1 MNSTPK
7 PFAVFL
13 QRLFAWSSYAANR
26 DSAQTSPGLDR
37 RSLMFSLM
45 SIAATP
51 ILGRA
56 FAIGLED
63 RQTKPTKPS
72 GVMTGGE
79 YAPMYDARHRP
90 ITAGGFVDGAP
101 AVYEDYTRQSG
112 LDVFKHRC
120 GTPQKTTIIEVN
132 GSGVGLIDYD
142 NDGWLDIYM
151 LNGSTFAALKG
162 TEPAPRAMLF
172 HNNRDGTFTDVT
184 EKAGVANERWG
195 FGVAVA
201 DFDNDGWP
209 DIYVS
214 NFGKNRLYRNNHNGT
229 FTDIAEQAGVAVGGW
244 STGATWGDYDR
255 DGRLDLFVPGYV
267 QFDPDHPA
275 LAGKNGVPP
284 SSCEFRGVHV
294 FCGPLGLVGEKDR
307 LFHNNGDGTFTEVS
321 EKAGVSDPNGAYG
334 WSSVFVD
341 VDDDGW
347 LDLLVANDSV
357 PNFLYRNNHDGT
369 FKDDSYISG
378 LAVNADGRAQASMG
392 IGIGDYNRDGKVDFH
407 LTTFS
412 ADYKPLYRNDGDG
425 EFSDVT
431 AGARLLHPTI
441 PFLGWG
447 TGFVDFDNDGLLDIF
462 SVNGHVYVQADGAD
476 WGTTWAQR
484 PLLFRN
490 LNGQQFEEV
499 PPATGSGLA
508 VVIPARGA
516 AFGDLFNTGKIDVV
530 INNIDR
536 EPTLL
541 RNVVKNAN
549 HWITLKL
556 VGGPKSPSDAIGA
569 KVFVTSGGVRQR
581 ADIFSGGSYCSSSD
595 PRVHFGLGSS
605 NRIDKIDIHWPSGF
619 IEQVPPPKVDRIVTV
634 TEAKGPL
641 VTYHANGF

>member
-1 MNSTPK
+1 M
-7 PFAVFL
+7 
-13 QRLFAWSSYAANR
+13 
-26 DSAQTSPGLDR
+26 
-37 RSLMFSLM
+37 MFSLLSM
-45 SIAATP
+45 VATP
-51 ILGRA
+51 ILGRTFPLSFQHQQPKA
-56 FAIGLED
+56 A
-63 RQTKPTKPS
+63 KPS
-72 GVMTGGE
+72 GVTTGGE
-79 YAPMYDARHRP
+79 YAPVYDEHHRP
-90 ITAGGFVDGAP
+90 ITAGGFVDGAEV
-101 AVYEDYTRQSG
+101 VYEDYTRQSG
-112 LDVFKHRC
+112 LTIFKHRC
-120 GTPQKTTIIEVN
+120 GTLQKATIIEVD

-142 NDGWLDIYM
+142 NDGWLDVYM

-214 NFGKNRLYRNNHNGT
+214 NFSKNRLYRNNHDGT
-229 FTDIAEQAGVAVGGW
+229 FSDIAEQAGVALGGW
-244 STGATWGDYDR
+244 STGATWGDYDH
-255 DGRLDLFVPGYV
+255 DGRLDLFVPGYI

-284 SSCEFRGVHV
+284 SSCEFRGVNV
-294 FCGPLGLVGEKDR
+294 FCGPLGLVGEKDH

-321 EKAGVSDPNGAYG
+321 AKAGVSDSNGAYG

-369 FKDDSYISG
+369 FKDDSYMSG
-378 LAVNADGRAQASMG
+378 LALNADGRAQACMG
-392 IGIGDYNRDGKVDFH
+392 IAVGDYNRDGRVDFH

-412 ADYKPLYRNDGDG
+412 SDYKPLYQNEGDG
-425 EFSDVT
+425 EFTDVT
-431 AGARLLHPTI
+431 ARAGLMQPTI

-447 TGFVDFDNDGLLDIF
+447 TGFLDFDNDGWLDIF
-462 SVNGHVYVQADGAD
+462 SVNGHVYVQADAAN

-490 LNGQQFEEV
+490 LNGQHFEEV

-508 VVIPARGA
+508 AVIPARGA

-536 EPTLL
+536 
-541 RNVVKNAN
+541 
-549 HWITLKL
+549 
-556 VGGPKSPSDAIGA
+556 
-569 KVFVTSGGVRQR
+569 
-581 ADIFSGGSYCSSSD
+581 
-595 PRVHFGLGSS
+595 
-605 NRIDKIDIHWPSGF
+605 
-619 IEQVPPPKVDRIVTV
+619 
-634 TEAKGPL
+634 
-641 VTYHANGF
+641 

>member
-1 MNSTPK
+1 MNRALK
-7 PFAVFL
+7 PFADML
-13 QRLFAWSSYAANR
+13 AGLIARSSYRAGGRAAQAR
-26 DSAQTSPGLDR
+26 RVGIDR
-37 RSLMFSLM
+37 RSMIFSLL

-51 ILGRA
+51 ILSRGFSLSPQDQQPKA
-56 FAIGLED
+56 A
-63 RQTKPTKPS
+63 KPS
-72 GVMTGGE
+72 GVMTGN
-79 YAPMYDARHRP
+79 YPPVYDARHRP

-101 AVYEDYTRQSG
+101 LAYEDYTRPSG
-112 LDVFKHRC
+112 LAAFKHRC
-120 GTPQKTTIIEVN
+120 GTPQKTTIIEVD

-142 NDGWLDIYM
+142 NDGWLDIYL

-162 TEPAPRAMLF
+162 TEVAPRAMLF

-214 NFGKNRLYRNNHNGT
+214 NFGKNRLYRNNHDGT
-229 FTDIAEQAGVAVGGW
+229 FTDIADQAGVAVGGW

-284 SSCEFRGVHV
+284 TSCEFRGVNV
-294 FCGPLGLVGEKDR
+294 FCGPLGLVGERDH
-307 LFHNNGDGTFTEVS
+307 LFHNNGNGTFTEVS
-321 EKAGVSDPNGAYG
+321 ARAGVSDPNGAYG

-369 FKDDSYISG
+369 FTDDSYMSG
-378 LAVNADGRAQASMG
+378 LALNADGRAQASMG
-392 IGIGDYNRDGKVDFH
+392 IALGDYNRDGRVDFH

-412 ADYKPLYRNDGDG
+412 GDYKPLYRNEGDG
-425 EFSDVT
+425 EFTDVT
-431 AGARLLHPTI
+431 ARAGLLQPTV

-462 SVNGHVYVQADGAD
+462 SVNGHVYVQADEVA

-499 PPATGSGLA
+499 PAATGSGLA

-541 RNVVKNAN
+541 RNAVKNAN

-556 VGGPKSPSDAIGA
+556 VGGPKSPRDAIGA
-569 KVFVTSGGVRQR
+569 KVFVTAGGVRQR

-595 PRVHFGLGSS
+595 PRAHFGLGSS
-605 NRIDKIDIHWPSGF
+605 NRIQKVEIHWPSGL
-619 IEQVPPPKVDRIVTV
+619 IEQVEPPEVDRILTV
-634 TEAKGPL
+634 TEGKGTL
-641 VTYHANGF
+641 VA